1 MFLKFCFVNA
11 CNTLNLSELLYWYHP
26 KSQLLSSYTLE
37 TIHIVT
43 KSLTT
48 TSYCTCWSCCCHKKL
63 LDVTDWLS
71 FLLSILY
78 QVWSCLPYV
87 REETTKANCDTILT
101 REQLLITT
109 AITVFVEI
117 TTLHFKLYYRGVWV
131 SVMLVI
137 SDADG
142 SAWRTK
148 TKP

>member
-1 MFLKFCFVNA
+1 M
-11 CNTLNLSELLYWYHP
+11 
-26 KSQLLSSYTLE
+26 
-37 TIHIVT
+37 
-43 KSLTT
+43 
-48 TSYCTCWSCCCHKKL
+48 
-63 LDVTDWLS
+63 
-71 FLLSILY
+71 Y